1 MSLTVRSD
9 HTPRREHLLENLP
22 PSQLPLIS
30 DVLARY
36 LFLRRSLPDSL
47 KKASENTV
55 IDETLAIWTKAYIK
69 TKARCTV
76 VESLRN
82 IVKQHSNTVR
92 HPERTEN
99 IKEFWASCNKL
110 WDIVHSKAKFR
121 KEDETFYMVVL
132 PLIMLSELPPGI
144 THKIREFIVNKLVY
158 Y

>member
-121 KEDETFYMVVL
+121 KEDETFYKDQ
-132 PLIMLSELPPGI
+132 LSKRKMMIGSAD
-144 THKIREFIVNKLVY
+144 HLVCSTDNFY
-158 Y
+158 LN